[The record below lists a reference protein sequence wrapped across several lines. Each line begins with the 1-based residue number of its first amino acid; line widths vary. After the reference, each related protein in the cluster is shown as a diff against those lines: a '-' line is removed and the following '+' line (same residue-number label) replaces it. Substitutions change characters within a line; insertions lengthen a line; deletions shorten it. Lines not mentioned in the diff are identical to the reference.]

1 MTLRILP
8 RRKRS
13 LYPSDYDISQH
24 ALTIILVLLKGE
36 EMKLLIRIFVFVAVV
51 LSLAFTAQ
59 AAEIKIG
66 IAEALTGPVAKYGVP
81 IKNGFVLAAE
91 EINAA
96 GGIKGNKIKL
106 VVEDEQAK
114 KEEAINVFK
123 KFIFQDKVLAIF
135 GPTLSNSAFA
145 SDPFANAQKTVV
157 FGTSNTAE
165 GITAIGPYVFRNS
178 VAEADILPIV
188 IKTATKKLG
197 LKKVAIIYG
206 NDDSMTKSS
215 YDVFLRAIKAEKLQ
229 VVTTQTF
236 AKGDIDFSAQLT
248 KIKSLKPDA
257 VVCAALVEEAS
268 NIILQA
274 RKLGLPD
281 KIEFIGGNGFNSPKL
296 IEIAG
301 RAAEGSISGSPWFL
315 DDPSKRNR
323 AFVKAYTKKYGIAPD
338 QFAAQ
343 AYDALYI
350 MAEGIKAIKISGN
363 LGKDRTALRDALAK
377 VKNFKGVGGPFSFNA
392 SRDAEQKGRVLSIK
406 KGKFAVFAE

>member
-1 MTLRILP
+1 
-8 RRKRS
+8 
-13 LYPSDYDISQH
+13 
-24 ALTIILVLLKGE
+24 
-36 EMKLLIRIFVFVAVV
+36 MKLLIRFFVFVAVII
-51 LSLAFTAQ
+51 SLAFTAQ

-81 IKNGFVLAAE
+81 IKNGFVLASE

-96 GGIKGNKIKL
+96 GGIKGNKIAL
-106 VVEDEQAK
+106 VIEDEQAK

-145 SDPFANAQKTVV
+145 SDPFANKEKIVV

-165 GITAIGPYVFRNS
+165 GITDIGPYVFRNS

-188 IKTATKKLG
+188 TKVATKKLG

-206 NDDSMTKSS
+206 NDDSMTKST
-215 YDVFLRAIKAEKLQ
+215 YEIFLRSIKAEKLE
-229 VVTTQTF
+229 VVDTETF

-248 KIKSLKPDA
+248 KIKSLNPDA
-257 VVCAALVEEAS
+257 VFCGALVEEAS

-274 RKLGLPD
+274 RKLGIPN
-281 KIEFIGGNGFNSPKL
+281 KVRFIGGNGFNSAKL
-296 IEIAG
+296 IEIG
-301 RAAEGSISGSPWFL
+301 GQAAEGSISGSPWFL
-315 DDPSKRNR
+315 DDPSPKNQ
-323 AFVKAYTKKYGIAPD
+323 AFVKAYTKKYGMAPD

-350 MAEGIKAIKISGN
+350 MAEGIKAVKLSGT
-363 LGKDRTALRDALAK
+363 LEKDRTALRDALAK
-377 VKNFKGVGGPFSFNA
+377 VKNFKGVGGTFSFNA
-392 SRDAEQKGRVLSIK
+392 SRDAEQKGRVLTIK
-406 KGKFAVFAE
+406 KGKFAIFSE

>member
-1 MTLRILP
+1 
-8 RRKRS
+8 
-13 LYPSDYDISQH
+13 
-24 ALTIILVLLKGE
+24 
-36 EMKLLIRIFVFVAVV
+36 MKAFMRIFVFAALV

-59 AAEIKIG
+59 AEEIKIG
-66 IAEALTGPVAKYGVP
+66 VAEALTGPVAKYGVP

-96 GGIKGNKIKL
+96 GGIKGNKIHL

-123 KFIFQDKVLAIF
+123 KMIFQDKVLAIF

-145 SDPFANAQKTVV
+145 SDPFANAQKIVV
-157 FGTSNTAE
+157 FATSNTAD
-165 GITAIGPYVFRNS
+165 GITAIGPYIFRNS
-178 VAEADILPIV
+178 IAEADILPKV
-188 IKTATKKLG
+188 IAVATKKLK
-197 LKKVAIIYG
+197 LKKVAMIYG

-215 YDVFLRAIKAEKLQ
+215 HEIFLKAVQAEKLQ
-229 VVTTQTF
+229 IVTVETF

-248 KIKSLKPDA
+248 KIKNLNPDA

-281 KIEFIGGNGFNSPKL
+281 KVKFIGGNGFNSPKL

-301 RAAEGSISGSPWFL
+301 KAAEGSVSGSPWFL
-315 DDPSKRNR
+315 DDPNAKNQT
-323 AFVKAYTKKYGIAPD
+323 FVKAYTKKYSTPPD

-350 MAEGIKAIKISGN
+350 LAEGIKAIKLSGN
-363 LGKDRTALRDALAK
+363 LEKDRTALRDSLAK
-377 VKNFKGVGGPFSFNA
+377 VKNFKGVGGPFSFNEH
-392 SRDAEQKGRVLSIK
+392 RDAEQKGRVLYVK
-406 KGKFAVFAE
+406 NGKFAIFAE

>member
-1 MTLRILP
+1 
-8 RRKRS
+8 
-13 LYPSDYDISQH
+13 
-24 ALTIILVLLKGE
+24 
-36 EMKLLIRIFVFVAVV
+36 MKLLIRITFFVAFA
-51 LSLAFTAQ
+51 LSLVVTAQ

-81 IKNGFVLAAE
+81 IKNGFTLAAE
-91 EINAA
+91 EINSA
-96 GGIKGNKIKL
+96 GGINGNKIKL
-106 VVEDEQAK
+106 IVEDEQAK

-123 KFIFQDKVLAIF
+123 KFIFQNKVLAIF

-145 SDPFANAQKTVV
+145 SDPFANERKTVV

-188 IKTATKKLG
+188 IKAATKKLG

-215 YDVFLRAIKAEKLQ
+215 YDVFLRAVNEEKLQ
-229 VVTTQTF
+229 VLTTETF
-236 AKGDIDFSAQLT
+236 AKGDIDYSAQLT
-248 KIKSLKPDA
+248 KIKSLNPDA
-257 VVCAALVEEAS
+257 VVCAALVEEAA

-281 KIEFIGGNGFNSPKL
+281 KVKFIGGNGFNSQKL

-301 RAAEGSISGSPWFL
+301 KAAEGSISGSPWFL
-315 DDPSKRNR
+315 DDPSKKNQ
-323 AFVKAYTKKYGIAPD
+323 AFVKTYTKKYGVAPD

-363 LGKDRTALRDALAK
+363 LEKDRTALRDALGK
-377 VKNFKGVGGPFSFNA
+377 VKNFKGVGGLFSFNE
-392 SRDAEQKGRVLSIK
+392 SRDAEQKGRVLFIN
-406 KGKFAVFAE
+406 KGKFAIFAE